1 MDQPFRLFREV
12 SAEDI
17 KKIFIRSL
25 GESQL
30 WSASLMDGGL
40 FNTTYHVTYGAERKE
55 AVLRLGPV
63 NRQFLMGHE
72 ENLMR
77 AEAEVCR
84 LCAERGIPCSRVLV
98 LDCSRTMLDRDY
110 MIVEYIPSAAMNR
123 AELTGEER
131 DALYQEMGAWL
142 RRFHGIVGDGFGFV
156 SRILEGKRFSSWGD
170 ALLFETEDILG
181 RMERYLDF
189 DGRAVREAFC
199 RNKPLL
205 DRAGPGRLLHTDM
218 WEGNVLLDRETH
230 KILALIDGDR
240 AVYGDPDFEFASS
253 WMENPALLRGYGID
267 PEEEVEPERRQR
279 RILYQIFY
287 ALLEAY
293 VDFEKYGSRRRCDSE
308 IPHINRLLAE
318 LVPYESKTIG
328 RTKP

>member
-1 MDQPFRLFREV
+1 MDMGQTFRLFREV

-25 GESQL
+25 GESPV
-30 WSASLMDGGL
+30 WPASLMDGGL
-40 FNTTYHVTYGAERKE
+40 FNTTYHVTYGAERRE

-77 AEAEVCR
+77 AEVEVCR
-84 LCAERGIPCSRVLV
+84 LCAEHGIPCSKVLAW
-98 LDCSRTMLDRDY
+98 DCSRAVVDRDY
-110 MIVEYIPSAAMNR
+110 MIVEYIPSVAMNQ

-142 RRFHGIVGDGFGFV
+142 RRFHEMEGDSFGFV

-170 ALLFETEDILG
+170 ALLFETEDILS
-181 RMERYLDF
+181 RMEKYLGC
-189 DGRAVREAFC
+189 DGRVVREAFC

-205 DRAGPGRLLHTDM
+205 DCVETGRLLHTDM

-230 KILALIDGDR
+230 EILALIDGDR

-253 WMENPALLRGYGID
+253 WMENPALLRGYGTS
-267 PEEEVEPERRQR
+267 PAAQTGPERRQR

-293 VDFEKYGSRRRCDSE
+293 VEFEKYGSRERYSGE

-318 LVPYESKTIG
+318 LD
-328 RTKP
+328 